1 MEHPPLPTFIV
12 IGAQKSAT
20 RWLMHNLQQHPDVFM
35 LSPEQ
40 HFFDHEEPTETAIER
55 YRANFSEWGG
65 QQEVGEVTPGYLF
78 WRNRPD
84 RVAARIDTALP
95 DVKLLAV
102 LRNPVD
108 RALSAFN
115 HHMQRGRIGP
125 DEHFVDWVEST
136 PPDDDRLGVVS
147 GGWYAASLEPYMR
160 LFDHRVEVLLNDD
173 ITDDAEAAYLAAC
186 RHLRVRDFVPGGL
199 TERRHTQGPVVG
211 STLDDGSGKLR
222 RLSDDERRRVFRLFA
237 NDVDRLEGLI
247 GRGLTR
253 WRPGG

>member
-35 LSPEQ
+35 LRSEQ
-40 HFFDHEEPTETAIER
+40 GFFDHEEPTTHTIER
-55 YRANFSEWGG
+55 YRENFSEWNGE
-65 QQEVGEVTPGYLF
+65 QEVGEVTPGYLF
-78 WRNRPD
+78 WRNQPS
-84 RVAARIDTALP
+84 RVAARIDAALP
-95 DVKLLAV
+95 DVRLLAV

-115 HHMQRGRIGP
+115 HHMQRGRIAP

-136 PPDDDRLGVVS
+136 PPDNDRLGLVS
-147 GGWYAASLEPYMR
+147 GGWYAASLAPYMR
-160 LFDHRVEVLLNDD
+160 LFNDRVKVLLNDD
-173 ITDDAEAAYLAAC
+173 ITHDAEAAYLAAC
-186 RHLRVRDFVPGGL
+186 RHLRVRDFVPEGL

-211 STLDDGSGKLR
+211 STLDDGSGNLR
-222 RLSDDERRRVFRLFA
+222 PLSDDVRRRAFRFFTD
-237 NDVDRLEGLI
+237 DVDRLERIL
-247 GRGLTR
+247 GRDLNR